1 MLSQYPYT
9 AVEETEVRDALER
22 AAEGHERVVLYY
34 TKPGAHRE
42 ARSFEPFD
50 LRESAE
56 GVEYVHGWD
65 YERGAERNFRL
76 ERTDAVTRDP
86 MFGDAVNLAPPS
98 AY

>member
-9 AVEETEVRDALER
+9 AVEEDAVRDALVE

-34 TKPGAHRE
+34 TKPQGHRE
-42 ARSFEPFD
+42 ARSFEPFEV
-50 LRESAE
+50 RESQDGSEFA
-56 GVEYVHGWD
+56 HGWD
-65 YERGAERNFRL
+65 YERGGERNFRL
-76 ERTDAVTRDP
+76 DRTDAVTRDP